1 MPQYSFKAGDLVFAK
16 MKGYPHWPAR
26 IDDVADGAVKP
37 PPNKYPIF
45 FFGTH
50 ETAFI
55 PPKDLFLFDK
65 YKDKYGKPN
74 KRKGFNEGLWEIQ
87 NNPHASYTLPPAP
100 SSSDSEVPENEVAAG
115 SDLGEEED
123 DVVPQPAA
131 VEKTASEGEEEVDV
145 SEKETDHG
153 GVKRKAPSAKA
164 PSAKRAR
171 KPSSDLDVPSDSVSE
186 EEEEANSDSSYRS
199 DNSDQDF
206 VPKKKVV
213 SKPRPPRRAAGAGR
227 KKKAVDS
234 ASDSESKAES
244 EEENEKKAKVEEDK
258 EDDEEN
264 EVKKSSTLPAS
275 HEAQSQ
281 NKKSDSESESDMPIK
296 EIEAKKSDSNSE
308 SDVPVKKTPRGRKP
322 AAKKPDSDSDSDVP
336 VKKAPRGRKPA
347 TKAPPKTPPKPR
359 NRKPPPPPRAPSS
372 SSSDS
377 DSDVD
382 HISDWK
388 KRDEERRKELEER
401 RRKEQEEQLRR
412 LREQE
417 KEEEEAKKREK
428 AEKGDGASDSSQD
441 SDVKEEGSPKKVK
454 KAPARPALSS
464 DSEVEKEVKAEKP
477 TKKNRQSATDGQA
490 RTATDV
496 KNKRG
501 KKAQVQRSSSSG
513 SDTEREREVRKP
525 VKKRPSESQ
534 RKQTQKEKPKGRPS
548 KVEKPKKKPE
558 PISDRR
564 VEKKKE
570 PSVEEKLQKLHSDIK
585 FALKVDSP
593 DIKKCLDTLEEL
605 GSLQVTSHILQKN
618 TDLVAT
624 LKKIRR
630 YKANK
635 DVMEKA
641 AEVYTRMKSRVLGP
655 KLEALQKGVKAESD
669 EGHKDD
675 AQNESKPTD
684 EDGEKEAKKDMDTV
698 DLSAPVN
705 GDSTSQKSE
714 SGDDKERE
722 DEQNSCS
729 EKKLISP
736 GVAPS
741 DSQED
746 SLLEKSNS
754 DHRDL
759 EEQAVRKESETTN
772 ES

>member
-336 VKKAPRGRKPA
+336 VKKAPRGRKPGRSLKLQPRPWKKPFESRDPSLHSSPTVEMGESDESQDCMSA
-347 TKAPPKTPPKPR
+347 FAFFVQACQSEIRRRHPGASVNVAALSRACTVRWRSTSPKERAMFEHLAQGDKQRCELKKTAPVRKRPKRRRKKDPNAP
-359 NRKPPPPPRAPSS
+359 RKPPTAFFLFASKNRAE
-372 SSSDS
+372 
-377 DSDVD
+377 V
-382 HISDWK
+382 
-388 KRDEERRKELEER
+388 
-401 RRKEQEEQLRR
+401 
-412 LREQE
+412 REQFPGINFSEISKMLGQKWWQQSPKARMPYEIRAAALKKKYDAEVAKYQRSRALPPKEGALDE
-417 KEEEEAKKREK
+417 KKCEDMHKLGEFNRGYEEEEFE
-428 AEKGDGASDSSQD
+428 
-441 SDVKEEGSPKKVK
+441 KKVK
-454 KAPARPALSS
+454 H
-464 DSEVEKEVKAEKP
+464 EVGVAE
-477 TKKNRQSATDGQA
+477 G
-490 RTATDV
+490 
-496 KNKRG
+496 
-501 KKAQVQRSSSSG
+501 
-513 SDTEREREVRKP
+513 E
-525 VKKRPSESQ
+525 
-534 RKQTQKEKPKGRPS
+534 
-548 KVEKPKKKPE
+548 
-558 PISDRR
+558 
-564 VEKKKE
+564 
-570 PSVEEKLQKLHSDIK
+570 
-585 FALKVDSP
+585 
-593 DIKKCLDTLEEL
+593 
-605 GSLQVTSHILQKN
+605 
-618 TDLVAT
+618 
-624 LKKIRR
+624 
-630 YKANK
+630 
-635 DVMEKA
+635 
-641 AEVYTRMKSRVLGP
+641 SRVLLSEEPEEEDGD
-655 KLEALQKGVKAESD
+655 ESD
-669 EGHKDD
+669 EGY
-675 AQNESKPTD
+675 
-684 EDGEKEAKKDMDTV
+684 EDG
-698 DLSAPVN
+698 
-705 GDSTSQKSE
+705 
-714 SGDDKERE
+714 SG
-722 DEQNSCS
+722 C
-729 EKKLISP
+729 LP
-736 GVAPS
+736 W
-741 DSQED
+741 
-746 SLLEKSNS
+746 
-754 DHRDL
+754 
-759 EEQAVRKESETTN
+759 EEHEGGRGSIEEGRA
-772 ES
+772 